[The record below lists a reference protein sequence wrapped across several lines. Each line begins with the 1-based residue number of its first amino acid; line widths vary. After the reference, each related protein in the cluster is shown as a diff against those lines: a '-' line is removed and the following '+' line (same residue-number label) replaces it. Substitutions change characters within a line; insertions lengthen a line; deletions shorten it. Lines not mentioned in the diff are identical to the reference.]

1 MKILTWNCNLNFST
15 KYKQVEQYDTDI
27 LIIQECEKLPIDFIA
42 GKQLF
47 WMGRNEAKG
56 LAVIVKGDS
65 AAPLEN
71 INNDL
76 IYFLPIQTQFGLIV
90 GTWAFNRRAR
100 KFGSMCSGNL
110 AEALKFYES
119 SISSNS
125 QAIISGDF
133 NNGPQWDFTS
143 FHINN
148 FRHLN
153 SELSNRNF
161 ISSYHQFT
169 NEEFGAENSDT
180 YFHQRNQ
187 KKGFHIDYTYT
198 KGFEV
203 LNCTVGSYTDWNSF
217 SDHIPVISELNAKSP
232 GQKFWGNLEDLIKV
246 EK

>member
-1 MKILTWNCNLNFST
+1 M
-15 KYKQVEQYDTDI
+15 
-27 LIIQECEKLPIDFIA
+27 P

-56 LAVIVKGDS
+56 LAIIVKGDS
-65 AAPLEN
+65 SRPVAN

-110 AEALKFYES
+110 ADVLKFYEP

-153 SELSNRNF
+153 SELSNSDF
-161 ISSYHQFT
+161 ISSYHNFT
-169 NEEFGAENSDT
+169 NEKFGAENSDT
-180 YFHQRNQ
+180 YFHHRNQ
-187 KKGFHIDYTYT
+187 EKGFHIDYVYT
-198 KGFEV
+198 KGYEV
-203 LNCTVGSYTDWNSF
+203 LNCTVGSYADWHLI
-217 SDHIPVISELNAKSP
+217 SDHVPVISELNAKSL
-232 GQKFWGNLEDLIKV
+232 GRKFWSELEDLVKV

>member
-1 MKILTWNCNLNFST
+1 VKILTWNCNLNFSR
-15 KYKQVEQYDTDI
+15 KYQQVEQYDADI
-27 LIIQECEKLPIDFIA
+27 LIIQECEKLPIDFMP

-65 AAPLEN
+65 ATPLEN

-110 AEALKFYES
+110 ADVLKFYEP

-161 ISSYHQFT
+161 ISSYHKFT
-169 NEEFGAENSDT
+169 NEEYGAENSDT
-180 YFHQRNQ
+180 YFHKRNQ
-187 KKGFHIDYTYT
+187 KKGFHIDYVYT

-203 LNCTVGSYTDWNSF
+203 LNCTVGIFTDWYLI
-217 SDHIPVISELNAKSP
+217 SDHVPVVTELRQKIS
-232 GQKFWGNLEDLIKV
+232 GQKFWSKLEDLVKV
-246 EK
+246 KR